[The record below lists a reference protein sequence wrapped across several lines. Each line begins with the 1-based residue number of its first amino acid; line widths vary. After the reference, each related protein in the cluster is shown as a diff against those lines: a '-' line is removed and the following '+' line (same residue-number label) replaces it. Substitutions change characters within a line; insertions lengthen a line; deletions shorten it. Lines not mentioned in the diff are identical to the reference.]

1 MLKHKQKTC
10 EHAGKAHTSSTRKKH
25 RYLIGPRPRETV
37 SERVEQEN
45 KKARRNERVKNKQ
58 KTCEHASK
66 AHPQR
71 KKRAYLIIGGRAR
84 LYFSGRRKTPTAIWW
99 NQNQPFHCCTE
110 RKEKKKKTE
119 INDSWEKMYRQ
130 VFFTKPF
137 STINKREKKVSL
149 QLWFPKKF
157 LPEPPWC
164 SF

>member
-1 MLKHKQKTC
+1 MLIEKVGRRFALDEKNERRRSRCRRICNIITPKTEASESSERVTERVSDRLSERTRTQNKQTKLKHKQKTC

-71 KKRAYLIIGGRAR
+71 KKRTYLIIGGRAR
-84 LYFSGRRKTPTAIWW
+84 LYFSGRRKTPTAI
-99 NQNQPFHCCTE
+99 
-110 RKEKKKKTE
+110 
-119 INDSWEKMYRQ
+119 
-130 VFFTKPF
+130 
-137 STINKREKKVSL
+137 
-149 QLWFPKKF
+149 
-157 LPEPPWC
+157 
-164 SF
+164 